1 MNSIKKYFTW
11 IVIAVLA
18 IIILLQRCGDSVNNT
33 DQININGTKYNIIK
47 KEVRKTI
54 VPVVTTV
61 TKPGTTIYK
70 EVPIY
75 INPEL
80 PVDTAA
86 ILREF
91 FSIVVYKDTI
101 KLKDSLGV
109 VYITDSITKN
119 SILNR
124 QFTANV
130 NKIQIDST
138 IYLEIP
144 PRNQVYIGGNLGVQK
159 PDNLLAGAGL
169 VLKTKRDKMFSLGVG
184 YNSNLNL
191 FITGGMYWK
200 ISLRKK

>member
-18 IIILLQRCGDSVNNT
+18 IIILLQRCGNSADNPE
-33 DQININGTKYNIIK
+33 QININGTKYNIIK

-75 INPEL
+75 INPGA

-101 KLKDSLGV
+101 KLKDSLGF